1 MKYDTKNNCCFLSPG
16 ELTFENMAYLLDNPI
31 KIKLSKEVYER
42 VNYSRNLVIKA
53 IENGKTVYGINT
65 GFGMLANKR
74 ISQSDLHE
82 LQKRIVL
89 SHATGTGKFLDTKTV
104 QLIMLLKINS
114 LAQGYSGI
122 SEKTLNVLIDMYN
135 NCIYPLI
142 PSQGSVG
149 ASGDLAPLAH
159 MSMVLFGEGKVVYKQ
174 RVMSSHQALYI
185 NHISPVTLQE
195 KEGLALLNGTQ
206 VSTAIALTALRKT
219 QRNYSLAVISGS
231 ISIDALKGSLSPFNE
246 SIAEIKKCEGQKKF
260 AFAVRDILDGSL
272 IRESHVRCN
281 KVQDPYSLRCQ
292 PQVMGTILQTILDHK
307 CQLVNEANSVSDN
320 PLIFPEKDEIL
331 SGGNF
336 HAERTAIS
344 SDVISICS
352 SEIGSLSERRISLL
366 TDSNLSNLPPFLVKN
381 PGINSG
387 FMLAHVTA
395 ASLVSENKTLS
406 HPASVDS
413 LPTSA
418 NQEDHVSMA
427 TFAANKCNDI
437 ADNVL
442 AILSIEM
449 LAACQGIDFHR
460 PLKSSSFIED
470 KVNYLRKYIP
480 FYDQDRYFFK
490 DIEMSKTYICKKS
503 FYENIH
509 SRFFE

>member
-1 MKYDTKNNCCFLSPG
+1 MKHDVKNNCYYLSPG
-16 ELTFENMAYLLDNPI
+16 KLTIENIAHLLDNPI
-31 KIKLSKEVYER
+31 KIKLNKEIYNR
-42 VNYSRNLVIKA
+42 INHSRKLVIKA
-53 IENGKTVYGINT
+53 IDSKKTVYGINT
-65 GFGMLANKR
+65 GFGMLANKC

-89 SHATGTGKFLDTKTV
+89 SHATGTGKFLDIKTV

-114 LAQGYSGI
+114 LSQGYSGI
-122 SEKTLNVLIDMYN
+122 SEETLNVLIDMYN

-159 MSMVLFGEGKVVYKQ
+159 MSMILFGKGKVIYKQ
-174 RVMSSHQALYI
+174 REMSALQALHI
-185 NHISPVTLQE
+185 NNIKPVILQE

-206 VSTAIALTALRKT
+206 VSTAIALIALRKT

-231 ISIDALKGSLSPFNE
+231 MSIDALKGSLTPFNE
-246 SIAEIKKCEGQKKF
+246 LIAEIKKCEGQKKF
-260 AFAVRDILDGSL
+260 TRVVRDTLEGSM
-272 IRESHVRCN
+272 IRSSHIKCN

-292 PQVMGTILQTILDHK
+292 PQVMGTILQTLLDHRN
-307 CQLVNEANSVSDN
+307 QLINEANSVSDN
-320 PLIFPEKDEIL
+320 PLIFPETGEIL

-395 ASLVSENKTLS
+395 ASLASENKTLS

-442 AILSIEM
+442 GILSIEI

-460 PLKSSSFIED
+460 PLKSSVIIEE
-470 KVNYLRKYIP
+470 KINYLREYIP
-480 FYDQDRYFFK
+480 FYNEDRYFFK
-490 DIEMSKTYICKKS
+490 DIELSKTYICKKS
-503 FYENIH
+503 FYENIQ
-509 SRFFE
+509 SKCFE